1 MKKIYLL
8 LVTVFVIGATLVNAQ
23 CRADFQYFTSGLT
36 VQFQDSS
43 FYSTNSFFTQD
54 WSFGDGNISN
64 GTAPS
69 HTYAAAG
76 TYTITLSISDS
87 LSTCLDT
94 INKIVTVRTAAPT
107 PCNASFA
114 YSVSPNNTASF
125 VSLVTGGTAP
135 FSYAWDFGD
144 GNTNTVGLQNPN
156 HTYTNTGIYVATLT
170 VTGANGGTCSY
181 SDTITVNTCTANFSY
196 QVGSNGTV
204 SFTNLS
210 SVIQGV
216 SFSWTFG
223 DSSPTNFMTSPTH
236 TYTVANSYIA
246 TLTMSDSMNNCSATF
261 SDTVVVTIG
270 SQNQC
275 NAAFTK
281 AKDST
286 VAYGVILYNSSSNFG
301 SHFYTWDFGDGITG
315 SGRTPIHTYQNFGSY
330 VVCLTITDSI
340 LNCTSTFCDTVGMD
354 TLGNLKTGFGIR
366 VQNLIAVGIDETND
380 LNAIVLYPNP
390 ANNQISL
397 DLTSLENNI
406 NIRIMDVSGRV
417 VMDQLN
423 QNPGSVQNFE
433 ITSFKSGLYFMLLDD
448 GNTQEI
454 KKFIKR

>member
-1 MKKIYLL
+1 
-8 LVTVFVIGATLVNAQ
+8 
-23 CRADFQYFTSGLT
+23 
-36 VQFQDSS
+36 
-43 FYSTNSFFTQD
+43 
-54 WSFGDGNISN
+54 
-64 GTAPS
+64 
-69 HTYAAAG
+69 
-76 TYTITLSISDS
+76 
-87 LSTCLDT
+87 
-94 INKIVTVRTAAPT
+94 
-107 PCNASFA
+107 
-114 YSVSPNNTASF
+114 
-125 VSLVTGGTAP
+125 
-135 FSYAWDFGD
+135 
-144 GNTNTVGLQNPN
+144 
-156 HTYTNTGIYVATLT
+156 
-170 VTGANGGTCSY
+170 
-181 SDTITVNTCTANFSY
+181 
-196 QVGSNGTV
+196 
-204 SFTNLS
+204 LS

-216 SFSWTFG
+216 SFSWNFG
-223 DSSPTNFMTSPTH
+223 DNSPTNFMASPTH

-246 TLTMSDSMNNCSATF
+246 TLTMSDSLNNCSATF

-270 SQNQC
+270 SPNQC

-315 SGRTPIHTYQNFGSY
+315 SGRTPIHTSQNFGSY

-354 TLGNLKTGFGIR
+354 SLGNLKTGFGIR

-397 DLTSLENNI
+397 DLSSVENNI
-406 NIRIMDVSGRV
+406 RIRIMDVSGRV

-433 ITSFKSGLYFMLLDD
+433 ITSFKSGLYFMVLDD